1 MRGLRTRHAD
11 LVGFHVLAGQ
21 DRKGWM
27 ALIHGSW
34 KLGALTAAQIRL
46 GLLHLVKWQS
56 ERPVKHL
63 KVMVVIGLESI
74 LAV

>member
-1 MRGLRTRHAD
+1 
-11 LVGFHVLAGQ
+11 
-21 DRKGWM
+21 M